1 MLFFLTFYWCA
12 VLAAALFDWFDLQIG
27 FTPLHLA
34 IEHKHDG
41 MVALL
46 LKLGADPD
54 IPNKVRQQQQQR
66 QQQRRHGSGA
76 GGGIRKRLL

>member
-1 MLFFLTFYWCA
+1 VLCCA
-12 VLAAALFDWFDLQIG
+12 PRVLLLRCAQIG

-46 LKLGADPD
+46 LKLGAGPD
-54 IPNKVRQQQQQR
+54 IPNKVRQQQQQQE
-66 QQQRRHGSGA
+66 QQQAEARCSS
-76 GGGIRKRLL
+76 